1 MMLRSERGSVLIES
15 LLMLGL
21 VVLIVAVATQALL
34 YAHSR
39 SVSTAA
45 AQDGARE
52 AAVAGAAAGV
62 SRASAVLAAAGG
74 TGADLHPMATSAANT
89 VTVTVQG
96 HAPRIFPLSLL
107 LPAVSSSATLPR
119 ERYPADEEAAP

>member
-1 MMLRSERGSVLIES
+1 MLRSERGSALIES

-21 VVLIVAVATQALL
+21 VVLIVAVTTQALL

-39 SVSTAA
+39 SVSEAA

-52 AAVAGAAAGV
+52 AAVAGAGAGV
-62 SRASAVLAAAGG
+62 SRASAVLAAAGR
-74 TGADLHPMATSAANT
+74 TGADLHSTATSTANA
-89 VTVTVQG
+89 VTVTVRG

-119 ERYPADEEAAP
+119 ERYPASEEAAP

>member
-1 MMLRSERGSVLIES
+1 MLRSERGSALIES

-21 VVLIVAVATQALL
+21 VVLVVAVVTQALL

-39 SVSTAA
+39 SVSEAA

-52 AAVAGAAAGV
+52 AAVAGAGAGV
-62 SRASAVLAAAGG
+62 SRARTVLAAAGG
-74 TGADLHPMATSAANT
+74 TGADLRPTATSSTST
-89 VTVTVQG
+89 VTVTVKG

-107 LPAVSSSATLPR
+107 LPAIGSSATLPR
-119 ERYPADEEAAP
+119 ERYPANEEAAP